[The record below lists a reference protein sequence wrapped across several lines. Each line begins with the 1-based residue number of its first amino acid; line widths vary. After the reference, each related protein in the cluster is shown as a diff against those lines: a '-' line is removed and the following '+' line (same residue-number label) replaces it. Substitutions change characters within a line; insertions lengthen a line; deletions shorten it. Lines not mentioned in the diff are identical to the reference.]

1 MSTDKPITADLTAI
15 LEIEKK
21 FKTQKK
27 KLFEDISSNTE
38 ESKKRSMAKINELKK
53 QLSIITSVVHNSETE
68 TLPANTEAKA
78 QVTKDLSQ
86 KMQKNSTK
94 AEELLDKYLFS

>member
-1 MSTDKPITADLTAI
+1 MSTDKPITADLNSI

-38 ESKKRSMAKINELKK
+38 ESKKRSMAKISELKK
-53 QLSIITSVVHNSETE
+53 QLSIITAVDHNSEIE
-68 TLPANTEAKA
+68 TLPANIEARA

-94 AEELLDKYLFS
+94 AEELLDRYLFS